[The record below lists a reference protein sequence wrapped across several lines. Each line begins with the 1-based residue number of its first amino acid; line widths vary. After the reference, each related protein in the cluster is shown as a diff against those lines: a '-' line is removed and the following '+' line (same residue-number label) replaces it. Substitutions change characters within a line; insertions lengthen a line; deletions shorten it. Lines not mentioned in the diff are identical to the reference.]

1 MEFQPI
7 DLTATLGVVL
17 GMMVVLIPIT
27 GLTLRFAAK
36 PLIDA
41 LLQSGLLGA
50 NRAAD
55 SGELGRLSRR
65 VLELEQEL
73 AKQKGLLLPVSDGRS
88 EAVSLSPREKVGVR
102 AELL

>member
-41 LLQSGLLGA
+41 LLQSGLLGG
-50 NRAAD
+50 NRSSD
-55 SGELGRLSRR
+55 SAELSRLSRR

-73 AKQKGLLLPVSDGRS
+73 AKQKGLSPVSDERTEGQQ
-88 EAVSLSPREKVGVR
+88 
-102 AELL
+102 AEIRRLRT

>member
-41 LLQSGLLGA
+41 LLQSGLLGGS
-50 NRAAD
+50 RSSD
-55 SGELGRLSRR
+55 SAELGRLSRR
-65 VLELEQEL
+65 VLELEQAL
-73 AKQKGLLLPVSDGRS
+73 AKQQGLPAISDERPEGQQ
-88 EAVSLSPREKVGVR
+88 
-102 AELL
+102 AEIRRLRT